1 MHTHT
6 HTLSLSDTSHTAFM
20 NAYTNFRDKCVHVRQ
35 LTQNHAASRW
45 VVGLVGYV
53 CGAGDGVAVVGRRW
67 VPIEPWGGRRRPRR
81 CPRDRAVGVT

>member
-1 MHTHT
+1 MTRGEA
-6 HTLSLSDTSHTAFM
+6 DTALR

-67 VPIEPWGGRRRPRR
+67 VPIGPWGAAHG
-81 CPRDRAVGVT
+81 DVHVTVP